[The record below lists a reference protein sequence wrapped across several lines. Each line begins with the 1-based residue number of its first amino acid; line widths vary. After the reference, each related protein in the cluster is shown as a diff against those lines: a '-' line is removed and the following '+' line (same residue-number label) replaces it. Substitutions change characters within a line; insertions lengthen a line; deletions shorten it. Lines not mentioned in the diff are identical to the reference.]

1 MGLSKEKQKLVDR
14 LRTPRL
20 RAKSGAFLVEGI
32 RGTEEFL
39 HATLPLKLR
48 FALVSSRLE
57 ELQSGASLREGLVE
71 SGIPVEELS
80 DSELRAHSATENP
93 QGVILV
99 VDEPGPPDSAWEEM
113 PGPRI
118 LFLDGIQ
125 DPGNVGTL
133 VRAARAFGLDGVVA
147 LDGTAD
153 PWSPKAIR
161 AGAGAMAHT
170 PVVRTVWGQAQDW
183 IQRWSLPILAA
194 TAGGEEIRG
203 IRIPGGWA
211 LVVGNE
217 GAGVRPEI
225 MKAARQLISIPM
237 AAGVD
242 SLNVAAAG
250 AVLLYALG
258 GKSVEGGTG

>member
-20 RAKSGAFLVEGI
+20 RAKAGAFLVEGI
-32 RGTEEFL
+32 RGTREFL
-39 HATLPLKLR
+39 QATLPLKLR

-57 ELQSGASLREGLVE
+57 ELESGDSLREELVE

-80 DSELRAHSATENP
+80 DMELRALSATENP

-99 VDEPGPPDSAWEEM
+99 VDEPGPPASAWEEM
-113 PGPRI
+113 PSPRL

-153 PWSPKAIR
+153 PWGPKAIR

-170 PVVRTVWGQAQDW
+170 PVVRTDWGQAQDW
-183 IQRWSLPILAA
+183 IQRWSVPILAA
-194 TAGGEEIRG
+194 TAGGEEIRAVQ
-203 IRIPGGWA
+203 ISGGWA

-225 MKAARQLISIPM
+225 REKARQLIAIPM

-250 AVLLYALG
+250 AILLYALG
-258 GKSVEGGTG
+258 GSSVEGGTG